1 MRCLSFR
8 LSFSYLKMGKNKD
21 RKKKG
26 AGVQKTVTKAKKNT
40 EKELKKQIE
49 QLGEVKFIFF
59 KFSWNLFFF
68 TQENIEQLITKHVGK
83 DNTIDAVIID
93 EPSENPPSRR

>member
-1 MRCLSFR
+1 M
-8 LSFSYLKMGKNKD
+8 
-21 RKKKG
+21 
-26 AGVQKTVTKAKKNT
+26 
-40 EKELKKQIE
+40 
-49 QLGEVKFIFF
+49 KFI
-59 KFSWNLFFF
+59 FF